1 MRCKAGLFSGSANFQ
16 TSLLLH
22 FDGTNGSTTFTDSS
36 GASRTITGASS
47 PEISTTQSKF
57 GGSSLAVGP
66 GYVYADD
73 DAAFDF
79 GSGDFTIELW
89 YFDSTG
95 DGGTLAAQWGYAW
108 YLNTYQ
114 LYINGGL
121 AIDWTAASS
130 NAWHHIAVCRSGGT
144 VTVFVDG
151 SSVGT
156 YAIEN
161 TAIDASSA
169 FIGIGRD
176 EYGNSAL
183 TGYIDEVRILK
194 GRAAYSGTF
203 TPPTTAFPNP

>member
-1 MRCKAGLFSGSANFQ
+1 MRCKAGLVTRKQFGV
-16 TSLLLH
+16 SLLLH
-22 FDGTNGSTTFTDSS
+22 FDGANGSTTFTDSS
-36 GASRTITGASS
+36 GASRTITDADA

-79 GSGDFTIELW
+79 GAGDFTIELW
-89 YFDSTG
+89 YYDSTG

-114 LYINGGL
+114 FYLNG
-121 AIDWTAASS
+121 AAVIEWTPASS
-130 NAWHHIAVCRSGGT
+130 SAWHHIAVCRSGGT
-144 VTVFVDG
+144 VTAFVDG

-156 YAIEN
+156 YAIAD
-161 TAIDASSA
+161 TPIDASSA

-176 EYGNSAL
+176 QYGNPAL

-194 GRAAYSGTF
+194 GRAAYSGNF
-203 TPPTTAFPNP
+203 TPPTAAFPHP